1 MTAAVFVCPLWPTG
15 RYLQGMTVEPRAALD
30 RLIAALEAHHH
41 AVATRRS
48 DDDPAV
54 DDAYDVLADAYEV
67 YEDSLATVFGE
78 VTPFYL
84 ADEVDEDDE
93 EDDDEDLDDID
104 FDDDLDDAD
113 ESAQEDEPQPA
124 RQG

>member
-1 MTAAVFVCPLWPTG
+1 
-15 RYLQGMTVEPRAALD
+15 MTVEPRAALD

-84 ADEVDEDDE
+84 ADEVDDDDDE
-93 EDDDEDLDDID
+93 EEDEDLEDID
-104 FDDDLDDAD
+104 FDDDLDDIEETAD
-113 ESAQEDEPQPA
+113 EYERQPA
-124 RQG
+124 QQR

>member
-1 MTAAVFVCPLWPTG
+1 
-15 RYLQGMTVEPRAALD
+15 MTVDPRAALD
-30 RLIAALEAHHH
+30 RLVAALEAHYH

-67 YEDSLATVFGE
+67 YEDALATVFGE

-84 ADEVDEDDE
+84 AEDLDEDDE
-93 EDDDEDLDDID
+93 DDDEEAEEADLEEDVD
-104 FDDDLDDAD
+104 FDDDLAD
-113 ESAQEDEPQPA
+113 VDVVD
-124 RQG
+124 RIR

>member
-1 MTAAVFVCPLWPTG
+1 
-15 RYLQGMTVEPRAALD
+15 MTVDPRAALD
-30 RLIAALEAHHH
+30 RLVAALEAHYH

-67 YEDSLATVFGE
+67 YEDSLAQVFGE

-84 ADEVDEDDE
+84 AEDLDEDDEDEDDE
-93 EDDDEDLDDID
+93 ELEEADLEEDVE
-104 FDDDLDDAD
+104 FDDDLAD
-113 ESAQEDEPQPA
+113 VDVVD
-124 RQG
+124 RIR

>member
-1 MTAAVFVCPLWPTG
+1 MTAD
-15 RYLQGMTVEPRAALD
+15 PRAALD
-30 RLIAALEAHHH
+30 RLVAALEAHYN

-67 YEDSLATVFGE
+67 YEDALATRFGE

-84 ADEVDEDDE
+84 A
-93 EDDDEDLDDID
+93 EDLDDED
-104 FDDDLDDAD
+104 EDDDGGDEDEDDDLDYDF
-113 ESAQEDEPQPA
+113 EDELADVDDAAAPAGGPA
-124 RQG
+124 R

>member
-1 MTAAVFVCPLWPTG
+1 
-15 RYLQGMTVEPRAALD
+15 MTVEPRAALD

-84 ADEVDEDDE
+84 ADEVDEDDDE
-93 EDDDEDLDDID
+93 EDEDEDLEDIEDID
-104 FDDDLDDAD
+104 FDDDLDDID
-113 ESAQEDEPQPA
+113 EPVGDQPQPA
-124 RQG
+124 QQR

>member
-1 MTAAVFVCPLWPTG
+1 
-15 RYLQGMTVEPRAALD
+15 MTVEPRAALD

-67 YEDSLATVFGE
+67 YEESLATVFGE

-84 ADEVDEDDE
+84 ADEVD
-93 EDDDEDLDDID
+93 DDDDDDDDDLEEID
-104 FDDDLDDAD
+104 FDDDLDEAE
-113 ESAQEDEPQPA
+113 ESVEEDEPQPA
-124 RQG
+124 QQR

>member
-1 MTAAVFVCPLWPTG
+1 
-15 RYLQGMTVEPRAALD
+15 MTVDPRAALD
-30 RLIAALEAHHH
+30 RLVAALEAHYN

-67 YEDSLATVFGE
+67 YEDALATRFGE

-84 ADEVDEDDE
+84 AEDL
-93 EDDDEDLDDID
+93 DDDEDDDGSD
-104 FDDDLDDAD
+104 DDDDDLDYDF
-113 ESAQEDEPQPA
+113 EDELADVDDAAAPAGEPA
-124 RQG
+124 R